1 MKKLLSVLLIACVL
15 VTVFVACE
23 GKTKPPSSSD
33 STSDSY
39 SVSDILTESESVADT
54 VHTDRLPDVT
64 ELRDRNQKS
73 GMTLY
78 VLSKSLYFI
87 NNEFSDV
94 PYVTDEAA
102 FEALEAVKTSL
113 GISEVRWQNRQTLVG
128 DEEAFVK
135 YVKRVANGEH
145 PEIHYDVIAGEA
157 VDMIQLSQAGVLM
170 PLNYYTDYIDPNNSW
185 YPKKLTKDAAIGGN
199 IYFVYGDI
207 YCDYYDHLYGI
218 AFDKARIS
226 ETGISAEELW
236 KKVFDGEWTVDE
248 MMTLLGTY
256 HVDSNKNGK
265 TDAGDPCG
273 IFIPNINIIYHG
285 AGLKFYDVENDED
298 SYIDPVFISKDPVGE
313 NAKTLYTKLLDLVV
327 YKETSTVGSRESA
340 VASVVTVEQ
349 YLEKCSSEVNQA
361 GIPVSNGF
369 IPLPKLDL
377 SQSDYLSAPFAEKS
391 FMLWSVFAANKDLH
405 REETSAAFI
414 EYMGYNGQQI
424 MFDSRIKSIFGQ
436 EYTANLDSVRS
447 IELVRS
453 GGRLEFHGILSN
465 SGSRFG
471 ECVRN
476 KSTWEQWTRMFAGE
490 SRTFLDETSA
500 ASKAYNAVKKQ
511 FKNPY
516 LYPYE

>member
-15 VTVFVACE
+15 VTVLVACE
-23 GKTKPPSSSD
+23 GKTKPPSPSD
-33 STSDSY
+33 PTSDSD

-102 FEALEAVKTSL
+102 VGALEAVKTSL

-207 YCDYYDHLYGI
+207 YCDYYDVFYKNILYI
-218 AFDKARIS
+218 
-226 ETGISAEELW
+226 LL
-236 KKVFDGEWTVDE
+236 KKINK
-248 MMTLLGTY
+248 LSKIILK
-256 HVDSNKNGK
+256 SNKVLFTLQSGNDK
-265 TDAGDPCG
+265 
-273 IFIPNINIIYHG
+273 IY
-285 AGLKFYDVENDED
+285 
-298 SYIDPVFISKDPVGE
+298 
-313 NAKTLYTKLLDLVV
+313 
-327 YKETSTVGSRESA
+327 
-340 VASVVTVEQ
+340 
-349 YLEKCSSEVNQA
+349 
-361 GIPVSNGF
+361 
-369 IPLPKLDL
+369 
-377 SQSDYLSAPFAEKS
+377 
-391 FMLWSVFAANKDLH
+391 
-405 REETSAAFI
+405 
-414 EYMGYNGQQI
+414 
-424 MFDSRIKSIFGQ
+424 
-436 EYTANLDSVRS
+436 
-447 IELVRS
+447 
-453 GGRLEFHGILSN
+453 
-465 SGSRFG
+465 
-471 ECVRN
+471 
-476 KSTWEQWTRMFAGE
+476 
-490 SRTFLDETSA
+490 
-500 ASKAYNAVKKQ
+500 
-511 FKNPY
+511 
-516 LYPYE
+516 